1 MYYKVIGLVYY
12 NKIYLLKQLQY
23 TTVLAHIKLRVAPW
37 VQMTYEDLLTPIPI
51 LPNIMP
57 FLLVATVEELL
68 ELLTSE
74 HAASEILMVSYDIR
88 QYTPRIYVALYID
101 DHYTCLKAL
110 KCYFPKINVTR
121 LP

>member
-1 MYYKVIGLVYY
+1 
-12 NKIYLLKQLQY
+12 
-23 TTVLAHIKLRVAPW
+23 
-37 VQMTYEDLLTPIPI
+37 MTYEGLLTPIPI

-88 QYTPRIYVALYID
+88 QYTPRIYDLYFH
-101 DHYTCLKAL
+101 DHLNAL
-110 KCYFPKINVTR
+110 KCYFTKINVTR
-121 LP
+121 PP

>member
-1 MYYKVIGLVYY
+1 
-12 NKIYLLKQLQY
+12 
-23 TTVLAHIKLRVAPW
+23 
-37 VQMTYEDLLTPIPI
+37 MTYEDLLTPIPI

-74 HAASEILMVSYDIR
+74 HAASEILMVNDDLR
-88 QYTPRIYVALYID
+88 QYTPCSIYFD
-101 DHYTCLKAL
+101 DHLNAFKR
-110 KCYFPKINVTR
+110 YFPKINVTR

>member
-1 MYYKVIGLVYY
+1 
-12 NKIYLLKQLQY
+12 
-23 TTVLAHIKLRVAPW
+23 
-37 VQMTYEDLLTPIPI
+37 MTYEDLLTPIPI

-68 ELLTSE
+68 ELLTWE
-74 HAASEILMVSYDIR
+74 HAASEILMVNSDIR
-88 QYTPRIYVALYID
+88 QYTPRIIYFD
-101 DHYTCLKAL
+101 DHLNAP

>member
-1 MYYKVIGLVYY
+1 
-12 NKIYLLKQLQY
+12 
-23 TTVLAHIKLRVAPW
+23 
-37 VQMTYEDLLTPIPI
+37 MTYEDLLTPIPI

-74 HAASEILMVSYDIR
+74 HAASEILMVNYDIR
-88 QYTPRIYVALYID
+88 QYTPRIYDSALYFH
-101 DHYTCLKAL
+101 DHLNAL

-121 LP
+121 PP